1 MKSKILFCLLLLSM
15 LAGTAMAQKL
25 VNSGRAAVAFEPPIK
40 EVLSPTSVVD
50 TLFGPAFS
58 EDCGNAVTA
67 LTSSN
72 WGFITGT
79 NGYEDAEKAQRITL
93 GAGNFTVQEV
103 WGFFASAS
111 AVGNGTLRA
120 KIYASTPTGPG
131 ALLAT
136 STDINVSDIQ
146 TDTAAIVPTSFF
158 FPSLPTITG
167 PDVFVS
173 IDFAD
178 LYGTQDTAGLW
189 MTNPDCGDGDDAYEL
204 WGDGSGWFSFDDPNS
219 WGIETNLLI
228 GLLVESDAVS
238 TQAPLS
244 MNGLQLLAAAPNPAT
259 EDIRLNYYLA
269 DATEVQ
275 IQLYAADGHVVQSIN
290 KGFQASGSFV
300 ETVQTHNLPTGTYG
314 YSITTQKARLTSKF
328 VVQH

>member
-1 MKSKILFCLLLLSM
+1 
-15 LAGTAMAQKL
+15 
-25 VNSGRAAVAFEPPIK
+25 
-40 EVLSPTSVVD
+40 
-50 TLFGPAFS
+50 
-58 EDCGNAVTA
+58 
-67 LTSSN
+67 
-72 WGFITGT
+72 
-79 NGYEDAEKAQRITL
+79 
-93 GAGNFTVQEV
+93 
-103 WGFFASAS
+103 
-111 AVGNGTLRA
+111 
-120 KIYASTPTGPG
+120 
-131 ALLAT
+131 
-136 STDINVSDIQ
+136 
-146 TDTAAIVPTSFF
+146 
-158 FPSLPTITG
+158 
-167 PDVFVS
+167 
-173 IDFAD
+173 
-178 LYGTQDTAGLW
+178 
-189 MTNPDCGDGDDAYEL
+189 L

>member
-1 MKSKILFCLLLLSM
+1 MKSKILFCLLFLALLS
-15 LAGTAMAQKL
+15 GTAVAQKL
-25 VNSGRAAVAFEPPIK
+25 SQNARAAVAFEPPIK
-40 EVLSPTSVVD
+40 EVLSPDSVVD

-58 EDCGNAVTA
+58 EACGNQVTA
-67 LTSSN
+67 LTSNN

-93 GAGNFTVQEV
+93 GAGSFTVQEV
-103 WGFFASAS
+103 WGFFAGAS
-111 AVGNGTLRA
+111 VVGNGTLRA
-120 KIYASTPTGPG
+120 KIYESTPSGPG

-136 STDINVSDIQ
+136 SSDINVSDIV
-146 TDTAAIVPTSFF
+146 TDTAAIVPTAFF
-158 FPSLPTITG
+158 FPTPTTITG

-178 LYGTQDTAGLW
+178 LYGTQDTVGLW

-204 WGDGSGWFSFDDPNS
+204 WGDGSGWFSFDSPDS

-228 GLLVESDAVS
+228 GLVVESGSVS
-238 TQAPLS
+238 TQAPMS
-244 MNGLQLLAAAPNPAT
+244 MNGLQVLAAAPNPAT

-275 IQLYAADGHVVQSIN
+275 IQLYASDGHIVQSIN
-290 KGFQASGSFV
+290 KGFQASGPFV
-300 ETVQTHNLPTGTYG
+300 ETLRTHNLPAGTYA
-314 YSITTQKARLTSKF
+314 YSITTENARLTSKF